1 MIEKHLSQTAD
12 DGVRTY
18 GLALLSAQ
26 EKRDVRTLAFL
37 KNYVEAKV
45 ELASP
50 NKLNRY
56 VQKNLVLPGNI
67 SQSPCTVDPTRYVM
81 KTNAMLYLPVTS
93 FGPCS
98 RVSNWLP

>member
-1 MIEKHLSQTAD
+1 MIEKHLSHIAD

-50 NKLNRY
+50 NKLGEY
-56 VQKNLVLPGNI
+56 VQKKLVLQENVN
-67 SQSPCTVDPTRYVM
+67 QSPCTVDPTRYVM
-81 KTNAMLYLPVTS
+81 KTNAMLCLPVTAC
-93 FGPCS
+93 GPCS
-98 RVSNWLP
+98 WVSNWLP